1 MESSSSSTSHFRS
14 ISLPSRL
21 TDPSCT
27 VIHTKINELK
37 EFGTLQVV
45 GTQTIQSGLVR
56 LGELYVCVDELL
68 RSPQTQRALSRH
80 QNGTLVE
87 EALEGSIE
95 LLDSCS
101 TLKELLKFTK
111 EHVQILQS
119 ALRRKG
125 GDSTVISQIA
135 AYLSFRKKAKKSVIK
150 CLGTLKNLEKKMG
163 SFLFLDVDH
172 HVSTVIKVL
181 QEVNAIA
188 ISQLKSLLVFVS
200 KPTNGAQFISK
211 LVSMSTS
218 RKAKN
223 QTFLNELETVDF
235 ALMSLHKQTHNGDT
249 KNVDVKMTLQR
260 LLILD
265 ACLEGFEAGLDCL
278 FRRLIQSRASLL
290 NIVAFVNANN
300 VSAQLAGIPTLNGT
314 NYAIWKE
321 SVEIV
326 LGCMDLDHALR
337 MERPISTTENPNTDK
352 IEKWDRSNRM
362 CLMIMKHSIPS
373 TFRGSITEGTNAK
386 NFLKEIEQFFTKNAK
401 TEASNTLMKL
411 VTMRYKEKG
420 NIREY
425 IMEMSNLNG
434 KLKELKL
441 ELSDDLLVHL
451 ILISLPAQF
460 GQFVVS
466 YNTQKDK
473 WTLNELMS
481 HLVQEEERLKRDK
494 TESAHLASTSQDKKK
509 KRAKGTAE
517 NVPKQKKHKKQD
529 KEFTCFFCKKAGH
542 IKKECPKYAAWREK
556 HGKYLTFVCTEVNL
570 AFVSEDT
577 WWVDSGATAHINNEV
592 LHSVAKGNKRKL
604 NEDSAILWHKRLGH
618 ISKQRIQRLIDERIL
633 NSIDLT
639 NFQTDYSRY
648 GYLYL
653 IHEKS
658 QSLDVFKDFKAEVEL
673 QLGKKIKAVR
683 SDRGGEY
690 YDRYDG
696 SGEQRPGPFAFFL
709 KECGIVPQYTMPGSP
724 RMNGVAERRNRTLKD
739 MVRSMISHT
748 SLPEPLWGEALK
760 TAVYILNRVPSK
772 AVAKTPYELW
782 TGKKPS
788 LNHLHVWGCPA
799 EARAYNPH
807 ERKLDSRTISCYFV
821 GYPERSRGFKFYNPT
836 TKSFF
841 ESGNARFLE
850 DVLIPI
856 VVQDAT
862 PVQNTNE
869 GVPLVQDNNEVPPTV
884 EQTQQTQEVPLRRST
899 RERRSAI
906 PDDYIVFLQEHETQI
921 GVREDDPINLK
932 EALSSSNSQKWIDA
946 MADEMKSMKDNDVWD
961 LVELPKDAK
970 PIGYKWIFKTKKD
983 SNGNIE
989 RYKARLVAKGFTQKE
1004 GIDYKETFSPVSSKD
1019 SFRTIMALVAHYD
1032 LELKKSIYGLKQA
1045 SRQWYLKFHQVI
1057 TSFGYEVNLVEDC
1070 VYHKFS
1076 GSSVIFLI
1084 LYVDDILI
1092 ATNDLALLHD
1102 TKKFLA
1108 KHFEMKDLGDASFVL
1123 GIQILRDRSR
1133 GILRLSQRSYID
1145 KVLDRFGML
1154 DSKSGDTPIAKGD
1167 KFSLKQC
1174 PKNELEIKEMQKIP
1188 YASAVGSL
1196 MYAQV
1201 CTRPDIAFIVGVLGR
1216 YLSNPGMD
1224 HWRAAKRVMRY
1235 LKKTR
1240 DYMLTYRK
1248 SDSLEIVG
1256 YSDSDFGGCQD
1267 TGRSTSG
1274 YVYILAGGAISWKS
1288 VKQTL
1293 VASSTM
1299 AAEFVACY
1307 EASNHGI
1314 WLRNFVTGL
1323 RIVKGVE
1330 RPLKLFCDNNSAVLY
1345 SNNNRSTI
1353 KSKHIDIKFLV
1364 VKERVQNGQ
1373 ILIEHIGTNSMLADP
1388 LTNALVPKVFHEHT
1402 KNMGVVLDD
1411 TMV

>member
-1 MESSSSSTSHFRS
+1 MSMQGYLWSRPPTSNEKFIYVGDGAKVKVKAIGTFRLLLKTGVYLDLVETFIVPS
-14 ISLPSRL
+14 FRRNLISV
-21 TDPSCT
+21 SCLD
-27 VIHTKINELK
+27 K
-37 EFGTLQVV
+37 FGYSCLLGNNKVGFYLNSNLV
-45 GTQTIQSGLVR
+45 GTGSLNDK
-56 LGELYVCVDELL
+56 LY
-68 RSPQTQRALSRH
+68 
-80 QNGTLVE
+80 
-87 EALEGSIE
+87 
-95 LLDSCS
+95 
-101 TLKELLKFTK
+101 
-111 EHVQILQS
+111 
-119 ALRRKG
+119 
-125 GDSTVISQIA
+125 
-135 AYLSFRKKAKKSVIK
+135 
-150 CLGTLKNLEKKMG
+150 M
-163 SFLFLDVDH
+163 
-172 HVSTVIKVL
+172 
-181 QEVNAIA
+181 
-188 ISQLKSLLVFVS
+188 
-200 KPTNGAQFISK
+200 
-211 LVSMSTS
+211 
-218 RKAKN
+218 
-223 QTFLNELETVDF
+223 LETV
-235 ALMSLHKQTHNGDT
+235 ALD
-249 KNVDVKMTLQR
+249 
-260 LLILD
+260 
-265 ACLEGFEAGLDCL
+265 
-278 FRRLIQSRASLL
+278 
-290 NIVAFVNANN
+290 
-300 VSAQLAGIPTLNGT
+300 
-314 NYAIWKE
+314 
-321 SVEIV
+321 
-326 LGCMDLDHALR
+326 
-337 MERPISTTENPNTDK
+337 
-352 IEKWDRSNRM
+352 
-362 CLMIMKHSIPS
+362 
-373 TFRGSITEGTNAK
+373 
-386 NFLKEIEQFFTKNAK
+386 
-401 TEASNTLMKL
+401 
-411 VTMRYKEKG
+411 
-420 NIREY
+420 
-425 IMEMSNLNG
+425 
-434 KLKELKL
+434 
-441 ELSDDLLVHL
+441 
-451 ILISLPAQF
+451 
-460 GQFVVS
+460 
-466 YNTQKDK
+466 
-473 WTLNELMS
+473 
-481 HLVQEEERLKRDK
+481 
-494 TESAHLASTSQDKKK
+494 
-509 KRAKGTAE
+509 
-517 NVPKQKKHKKQD
+517 
-529 KEFTCFFCKKAGH
+529 
-542 IKKECPKYAAWREK
+542 
-556 HGKYLTFVCTEVNL
+556 
-570 AFVSEDT
+570 
-577 WWVDSGATAHINNEV
+577 NEV
-592 LHSVAKGNKRKL
+592 LHYVAKGNKRKL

-618 ISKQRIQRLIDERIL
+618 ISKQRIQRLINERIL

-639 NFQTDYSRY
+639 NFQVCVECIKGKQTNARRLGSNRATDVLELIHTDICGPFPTASWNGQRYFITFIDDYSRY

-690 YDRYDG
+690 YGRYDG
-696 SGEQRPGPFAFFL
+696 SGEQRPGPFALFL
-709 KECGIVPQYTMPGSP
+709 KECGIVPQYTMLGSP

-807 ERKLDSRTISCYFV
+807 EWKLDSRTISCYFV

-841 ESGNARFLE
+841 EFGNARFLE
-850 DVLIPI
+850 DVEFGGEDKIRNVVFEEEEDQVHSSSIPTSAIDNDQVLIPI

-884 EQTQQTQEVPLRRST
+884 EQTQKLKKRST

-921 GVREDDPINLK
+921 GIREDDPINLK

-961 LVELPKDAK
+961 LVELPKDTK

-1004 GIDYKETFSPVSSKD
+1004 GIDYKETFSPVSPKD

-1032 LELKKSIYGLKQA
+1032 LELHHMDVKTAFLNGNIDETIYMTQPENFALGDSKSMVCRLKKSIYGLKQA

-1108 KHFEMKDLGDASFVL
+1108 KNFEMKDLGDASFVL

-1274 YVYILAGGAISWKS
+1274 YMYILAGGAISWKS

-1388 LTNALVPKVFHEHT
+1388 LTKALVPKVFHEHT
-1402 KNMGVVLDD
+1402 RNMGVVLDD
-1411 TMV
+1411 TT